1 MERRFLLVFISIL
14 CGCVH
19 WPTAAPS
26 PAVPTA
32 ALTPVA
38 PVAAGGVVNARDF
51 GATGDGQT
59 KDTVA
64 LQQAFD
70 ACAASGGGTVVVPP
84 GVYLTGGIVLG
95 ANTTLE
101 LEARASLVGS
111 PDIADYPLLP
121 AVRWEGEFRPG
132 HRALI
137 SAEKADH
144 LAIKGPGAIFGPPIS
159 LGQLRNPR
167 GPPLIELTDCAEVTL
182 DGFTTQYQR
191 LWSIHLL
198 FCRDLIARNLLIRSV
213 EANGDGIDLDSC
225 QDVLIEHCDINT
237 GDDAIAL
244 KSGRGLAALRLS
256 RPTENVVIRD
266 CTLVSSI
273 FAGVAFGTEMSGGIR
288 HVRLEH
294 CLISGRQNGIFI
306 KSRDGRGGA
315 FEDIS
320 GENLTILDSPT
331 FLGIN
336 LLNKGIQAS
345 DPVPGQVEQ
354 WSLLRHVR
362 FHDIKVSHVATLVDA
377 RNISAERPV
386 DGLALVNITGTC
398 DRAITLANAVNVEL
412 AGITVTGFTGPLLTT
427 EHVTGTGLDVH

>member
-1 MERRFLLVFISIL
+1 MKRGLLLVFAIFISGGWFRL
-14 CGCVH
+14 A
-19 WPTAAPS
+19 AAPS
-26 PAVPTA
+26 PAAPTA
-32 ALTPVA
+32 APAPVTPVA
-38 PVAAGGVVNARDF
+38 GFNVRDF

-64 LQQAFD
+64 LQKALD
-70 ACAASGGGTVVVPP
+70 TCAAAGGGTVDVPA
-84 GVYLTGGIVLG
+84 GVYLTGSIVLG
-95 ANTTLE
+95 ANTTLK
-101 LEARASLVGS
+101 LEERASLVGS

-137 SAEKADH
+137 SAEKAEH
-144 LAIKGPGAIFGPPIS
+144 IAIEGPGAIFGPPIS
-159 LGQLRNPR
+159 LSQLRNPR
-167 GPPLIELTDCAEVTL
+167 GPPLIELTDASHVL
-182 DGFTTQYQR
+182 LQGFSTQYER

-198 FCRDLIARNLLIRSV
+198 FCRDLTARNLLIRSLQ
-213 EANGDGIDLDSC
+213 ANGDGIDVDSC

-244 KSGRGLAALRLS
+244 KSGRGLAALRLG
-256 RPTENVVIRD
+256 RPTENVEIRD
-266 CTLVSSI
+266 CTLVSSL

-288 HVRLEH
+288 HVHLEH

-315 FEDIS
+315 FEDITGEDLTVINS
-320 GENLTILDSPT
+320 GTL
-331 FLGIN
+331 LGIN

-345 DPVPGQVEQ
+345 DPVPGKVEQ
-354 WSLLRHVR
+354 WSLLYHVR
-362 FHDIKVSHVATLVDA
+362 FHDIKVSHVATLVNA
-377 RNISAERPV
+377 RNIPAERPV

-427 EHVTGTGLDVH
+427 EHVTGNGLDVH

>member
-1 MERRFLLVFISIL
+1 MKRGLLLVFATFISGGWFRL
-14 CGCVH
+14 A
-19 WPTAAPS
+19 AAPS
-26 PAVPTA
+26 SEVPATA
-32 ALTPVA
+32 PAPAA
-38 PVAAGGVVNARDF
+38 PVAAAGVFNVRAF

-59 KDTVA
+59 KDTAA
-64 LQQAFD
+64 LQKALD
-70 ACAASGGGTVVVPP
+70 ACAAAGGGTVDVPA
-84 GVYLTGGIVLG
+84 GVYLTGSIVLG
-95 ANTTLE
+95 ANTTLK
-101 LEARASLVGS
+101 LAARTNLVGS

-121 AVRWEGEFRPG
+121 SVRWEGEFRPG

-144 LAIKGPGAIFGPPIS
+144 IAIEGPGAIFGPPIS
-159 LGQLRNPR
+159 LSQLRDPR
-167 GPPLIELTDCAEVTL
+167 GPPLIELTDASHVL
-182 DGFTTQYQR
+182 LQGFSTQYER

-198 FCRDLIARNLLIRSV
+198 FCRDLTARNLLIRSL
-213 EANGDGIDLDSC
+213 EPNGDGIDVDSC

-244 KSGRGLAALRLS
+244 KSGRGLAALRLG
-256 RPTENVVIRD
+256 RPTENVEIRD

-288 HVRLEH
+288 HVRLER

-315 FEDIS
+315 FEDIT
-320 GENLTILDSPT
+320 GEDLTILNSPT

-345 DPVPGQVEQ
+345 DPVPGEVEQ

-362 FHDIKVSHVATLVDA
+362 FRDIKVSRVGTLVDA
-377 RNISAERPV
+377 RNIPADRPV
-386 DGLALVNITGTC
+386 DGLSLVNIAGTC
-398 DRAITLANAVNVEL
+398 GRGITLANAVNVEL
-412 AGITVTGFTGPLLTT
+412 AGIAVAGFEGPLLTT
-427 EHVTGTGLDVH
+427 ENVTGTGLDVH

>member
-1 MERRFLLVFISIL
+1 MKRRLLLVFAAFISGGWFRL
-14 CGCVH
+14 
-19 WPTAAPS
+19 AAVPS
-26 PAVPTA
+26 PA
-32 ALTPVA
+32 ALVA
-38 PVAAGGVVNARDF
+38 GFNVRDF

-64 LQQAFD
+64 LQKALD
-70 ACAASGGGTVVVPP
+70 ACMAAGGGTVIMPA
-84 GVYLTGGIVLG
+84 GVYLTGSIVLG
-95 ANTTLE
+95 ANTTLK

-121 AVRWEGEFRPG
+121 SVRWEGEFRPG

-137 SAEKADH
+137 SSEKADH
-144 LAIKGPGAIFGPPIS
+144 LAIEGPGAIFGPPIS
-159 LGQLRNPR
+159 LSQLRDPR
-167 GPPLIELTDCAEVTL
+167 GPPLIELTDAGHVL
-182 DGFTTQYQR
+182 LQGFSTQYQR

-198 FCRDLIARNLLIRSV
+198 FCRDLTARNLLIRSV
-213 EANGDGIDLDSC
+213 GANGDGIDVDSC
-225 QDVLIEHCDINT
+225 QNVLIEHCDINT

-244 KSGRGLAALRLS
+244 KSGRGLAALRLG
-256 RPTENVVIRD
+256 RPTENVVISD
-266 CTLVSSI
+266 CTLVSSL

-288 HVRLEH
+288 HVRLER

-315 FEDIS
+315 FEDIT
-320 GENLTILDSPT
+320 GEDLTILDSPT

-345 DPVPGQVEQ
+345 DPVPGQVEK

-377 RNISAERPV
+377 RNIPADRPV
-386 DGLALVNITGTC
+386 DGLALVNIAGTC
-398 DRAITLANAVNVEL
+398 DRAITLANTANVEL